1 MAIPM
6 NHVFWFVVLAL
17 CLMHLDKSLGGSVVR
32 PHIWALHFWT
42 CHLLGSIHSGW
53 SKLSFKAWWYL
64 VKSATS
70 LFPTIFTCWL
80 WAVGLSEGG
89 ILQLMLQ
96 SKLLLT
102 TPPLQ
107 PSTFSMNC
115 NDVVKPSTILVPA
128 FMSDLRSTWIC
139 TFFRQWTHSKHTLP
153 SPKTTLLPCWK
164 NIHGRW
170 RHECFHRSWPAK
182 TTGLVCH
189 TDDLLI
195 LQPTGHWYNQLVFAL
210 FLGIW
215 WSFCRIRAL
224 WPFKYPSIIQYT
236 RWASRKDTFFY
247 MFEVILD
254 GWVGT
259 WKKCLYPGYGIC
271 SYSWSGAFCSTG
283 YILWNAA
290 SIFS

>member
-1 MAIPM
+1 MVI
-6 NHVFWFVVLAL
+6 HGEISHFFLA
-17 CLMHLDKSLGGSVVR
+17 
-32 PHIWALHFWT
+32 
-42 CHLLGSIHSGW
+42 
-53 SKLSFKAWWYL
+53 
-64 VKSATS
+64 
-70 LFPTIFTCWL
+70 FPTIFTCWL

-89 ILQLMLQ
+89 ILQLMLH

-115 NDVVKPSTILVPA
+115 NDVVKPSTILVLA

-139 TFFRQWTHSKHTLP
+139 TFFRQWTHGKHTLP
-153 SPKTTLLPCWK
+153 SPKNTLLPCWK
-164 NIHGRW
+164 NLHGRW

-182 TTGLVCH
+182 TTGLVGH
-189 TDDLLI
+189 MDDLLI

-224 WPFKYPSIIQYT
+224 WPFKYPSTIQYT

-259 WKKCLYPGYGIC
+259 WKKCQSISWLWHMLLFLIRDILLNWLYPTECCQHILLDMDLLRNTFDLERRC
-271 SYSWSGAFCSTG
+271 HISSVEFHWVSTHG
-283 YILWNAA
+283 TLVDT
-290 SIFS
+290 

>member
-107 PSTFSMNC
+107 PPTFSMKC

-139 TFFRQWTHSKHTLP
+139 THLGSGHTANTPYPAPKIRCCPVEKTSTAADAMNVSIDRGLQKPQAWLVIWTI
-153 SPKTTLLPCWK
+153 CW
-164 NIHGRW
+164 
-170 RHECFHRSWPAK
+170 FSS
-182 TTGLVCH
+182 
-189 TDDLLI
+189 
-195 LQPTGHWYNQLVFAL
+195 QLVIDIANWYL
-210 FLGIW
+210 
-215 WSFCRIRAL
+215 
-224 WPFKYPSIIQYT
+224 PFS
-236 RWASRKDTFFY
+236 
-247 MFEVILD
+247 
-254 GWVGT
+254 
-259 WKKCLYPGYGIC
+259 
-271 SYSWSGAFCSTG
+271 
-283 YILWNAA
+283 
-290 SIFS
+290 